1 MPLIEIHKETPFL
14 NTLGDQVNAL
24 FPTII
29 CGDFNTVWD
38 RAVDRRGSASS
49 DSGHESSMVLCSLFR
64 NLAVF
69 DAWRRLHPDGRS
81 FSWTRPDG
89 LMASRIDLF
98 GFPLA
103 WDHFVHLCDI
113 VPCPFSDHDAVCLTA
128 SLPQPFAKGP
138 GRWLFNVSLLQNPS
152 FTAALETMCTALITL
167 ILKKGDRLEHKNWRP
182 ISLLNVDYKI
192 CTRTAAGRLLNV
204 PCYVTMLSTPIRHAV

>member
-1 MPLIEIHKETPFL
+1 MPLIEIHKETPSSD
-14 NTLGDQVNAL
+14 TLGDQVDAL
-24 FPTII
+24 FPTIV

-49 DSGHESSMVLCSLFR
+49 DSGRESSMVLCSLFR
-64 NLAVF
+64 DLAVF

-113 VPCPFSDHDAVCLTA
+113 VPCPFSDHDAVCLTQPLFL
-128 SLPQPFAKGP
+128 SLSRRAQAGGFSMSPSCRIRLSLQP
-138 GRWLFNVSLLQNPS
+138 S
-152 FTAALETMCTALITL
+152 
-167 ILKKGDRLEHKNWRP
+167 RP
-182 ISLLNVDYKI
+182 
-192 CTRTAAGRLLNV
+192 CV
-204 PCYVTMLSTPIRHAV
+204 PP